1 MNLAEEALLE
11 NLLLKTQAIT
21 MLTEALRYLSAI
33 TEDHETRLKVM
44 KDFMEGVNER
54 LQAQEQN
61 QDRMGAL
68 LNSYDERITRMET
81 RLAVIEDYFLG
92 DDVYEDNEIPY

>member
-21 MLTEALRYLSAI
+21 MLTDAMRYLFAI